1 MTLEYEIDFALA
13 DSLLGKD
20 WGPLEPYWNSC
31 RELVLDKITDHRLAN
46 LFFLSL
52 KGMNCPEN
60 FKHEMQRTFVANKL
74 WEDQHFTILKRVLS
88 GFSQKNIHPLLFK
101 GTALAYS
108 LYPAPVARD
117 RGDTDILVR
126 PEDFSLASDILLD
139 QDFTTQPNVGDKYNI
154 ESEFVFIDKFG
165 LRHWI
170 DLHRQISN
178 CRAYAKHFP
187 YQTLAAN
194 AVSIPFGDNQVKILG
209 PIDAMLIACFH
220 YHETL
225 NSSQSNNHP
234 TPNQNLLLWL
244 YDLHLLSQ
252 DFTEKHWAQLLDVA
266 SKTGLSGSCSEALI
280 LMRRYFD
287 TDINLVVL
295 EKLQEAVRNS
305 AIDKYLKAS
314 RTRRRLYDVAHQE
327 SFLNKFGMLFEV
339 LFPNTEF
346 MKAKYPDAWPSSM
359 IFLYVRRLL
368 SGAHAR
374 LWSS

>member
-31 RELVLDKITDHRLAN
+31 RELVLDKITDHRLEN

-139 QDFTTQPNVGDKYNI
+139 QDFTTQPNVGDKYNM
-154 ESEFVFIDKFG
+154 EREFVFVDKFG
-165 LRHWI
+165 LRHLI
-170 DLHRQISN
+170 DLHKQINS
-178 CRAYAKHFP
+178 CQAYAKNFP

-194 AVSIPFGDNQVKILG
+194 AVSIPFGDNQVNILG
-209 PIDAMLIACFH
+209 PVDAMLIASFH
-220 YHETL
+220 YHEAL
-225 NSSQSNNHP
+225 NSSKYKHHP
-234 TPNQNLLLWL
+234 ANTQILLWL
-244 YDLHLLSQ
+244 YDLHILSQ
-252 DFTEKHWAQLLDVA
+252 NFTNKHWVQLLDIA
-266 SKTGLSGSCSEALI
+266 NKTGLSRSCFKALD
-280 LMRRYFD
+280 LSLRYFD
-287 TDINLVVL
+287 SNINLTVL
-295 EKLQEAVRNS
+295 EKLQDSARHS
-305 AIDKYLKAS
+305 AIDKFLIA
-314 RTRRRLYDVAHQE
+314 RHTQRWRHNIAHQK
-327 SFLNKFGMLFEV
+327 SFRNKLGMLFEV

-346 MKAKYPDAWPSSM
+346 MKAKYPNAWPSWI
-359 IFLYVRRLL
+359 IFLYFRRLL
-368 SGAHAR
+368 SIVLAR